1 MRLWGKGC
9 LVILIMGLTVSI
21 AAAQPPDRKAA
32 KEEETGW
39 WNGLVGGNKAKEQTK
54 KPAPSMTMADRAME
68 QDRLMRAYLR
78 RQEVCDRLRDIA
90 HQTENNSLLEEANR
104 LEEMAWKI
112 YQGRSS
118 RLLGIPATAMADPE
132 PTAAEGD
139 TDEDTM
145 DILKKAAKSGGN
157 MPARIRSGGKIEPER
172 GGKTSAREG
181 EQP

>member
-9 LVILIMGLTVSI
+9 LVILTLGLTVSI
-21 AAAQPPDRKAA
+21 TAAQPPDRKAA

-39 WNGLVGGNKAKEQTK
+39 WNGLVGGNKAKEPAK
-54 KPAPSMTMADRAME
+54 KSAPPMTMADRAME

-118 RLLGIPATAMADPE
+118 RLLGIPATSMADPE
-132 PTAAEGD
+132 PIAEGESE
-139 TDEDTM
+139 EDTM
-145 DILKKAAKSGGN
+145 DLLKKAAKSGGN

-172 GGKTSAREG
+172 GGKSSAREG
-181 EQP
+181 DQP